1 MAGGQP
7 SGVPEFSGQRA
18 MDLIVWQCDLGPRTP
33 GSEGNA
39 QLREAIV
46 AAAEEAG
53 LQVQVLCFE
62 DERQQGEG
70 LVTLCNI
77 VVSAGPAGGR
87 RLWLGAHYD
96 SRPVCDMDPDPARR
110 SEPLVGAND
119 GGSGVAVLW
128 HLIELL
134 GQQPPPS
141 GVDLIFF
148 DGEDSGVSGDPY
160 SYCRGS
166 AHLARTWQDFGNP
179 LAGGEPSG
187 LIVLDM
193 IGKTGLQVPM
203 EQYSLTHARDWTE
216 TVFARAEQIGL
227 DVLVAEP
234 GRAVFDDHVPFLQA
248 GIPAVDL
255 IDFDYP
261 QWHTID
267 DTPEQCSAASL
278 EGIGRLVVDLIYR
291 R

>member
-1 MAGGQP
+1 M
-7 SGVPEFSGQRA
+7 E
-18 MDLIVWQCDLGPRTP
+18 LIVQQCDLGPRTP
-33 GSEGNA
+33 GSEGNLH
-39 QLREAIV
+39 LREAIV

-53 LQVQVLCFE
+53 LPVQLVCFE
-62 DERQQGEG
+62 DERQQGDG

-77 VVSAGPAGGR
+77 VVSAGPPAGP

-96 SRPVCDMDPDPARR
+96 TRPVSDMDPDPARR

-119 GGSGVAVLW
+119 GASGVAVLW

-134 GQQPPPS
+134 GRQSPPS

-160 SYCRGS
+160 SFCRGS
-166 AHLARTWQDFGNP
+166 AHLARTWQDFGSP
-179 LAGGEPSG
+179 LAGGEPTG

-193 IGKTGLQVPM
+193 IGKAGLQVPM
-203 EQYSLTHARDWTE
+203 EQYSLNWARDWTE
-216 TVFARAEQIGL
+216 EVFARAGQIGL
-227 DVLVAEP
+227 DVLIAKP

-261 QWHTID
+261 QWHTVD
-267 DTPEQCSAASL
+267 DTPEHCSAASL
-278 EGIGRLVVDLIYR
+278 AGIGRLVVDLVYR